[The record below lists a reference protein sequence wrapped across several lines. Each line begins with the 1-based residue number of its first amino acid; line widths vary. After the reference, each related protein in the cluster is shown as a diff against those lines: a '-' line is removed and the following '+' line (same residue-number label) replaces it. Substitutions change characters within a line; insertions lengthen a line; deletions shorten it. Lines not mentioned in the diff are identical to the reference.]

1 MAKRDTYKYELTRG
15 NKVVYVGTTNDPERR
30 EQEHR
35 QNKNFDKMR
44 LVGNVS
50 TQSGALQWETERI
63 QTYMRNHNGKTPE
76 YNKNEHGK

>member
-15 NKVVYVGTTNDPERR
+15 NKVVYVGTTQDPKRR

-35 QNKNFDKMR
+35 QDKDFDKMR

-50 TQSGALQWETERI
+50 TQGGASQWETERI
-63 QTYMRNHNGKTPE
+63 QTYMKNHNGKTPE